1 MDKQHRF
8 AWMFIFFAWWVLRER
23 LWEFF
28 MCVILRPF
36 SPKKHQTTAFE
47 IAAIALH
54 CKPQTDGW
62 HCAIGQTFLEQFFPA
77 CSFLHLICDNSVKA
91 LFAPKVTDP
100 ALAAILQRR
109 RLLSEPQVEVTGAT
123 PAAPAYLRFLLRC
136 PFGRPAGAIAMI
148 GAYEMELGPQV
159 VNVDQ
164 HAPSCRIGV
173 IYIYIIYIHIV
184 LGLWSKSDK
193 NCMNAKG
200 SRPDLL
206 HTTFMMDLRSW
217 DNHYQQFLHAQSN
230 MADLLQQSD
239 FEAPQPDF
247 EIRPLWFRAFRQ
259 RYVRALSKM
268 P

>member
-8 AWMFIFFAWWVLRER
+8 AWMFIFLAWWVLRER

-91 LFAPKVTDP
+91 LLAPKVTDP

-109 RLLSEPQVEVTGAT
+109 RLLSEPQVEVTGA
-123 PAAPAYLRFLLRC
+123 PAYLI
-136 PFGRPAGAIAMI
+136 PFA
-148 GAYEMELGPQV
+148 V
-159 VNVDQ
+159 
-164 HAPSCRIGV
+164 
-173 IYIYIIYIHIV
+173 
-184 LGLWSKSDK
+184 
-193 NCMNAKG
+193 
-200 SRPDLL
+200 
-206 HTTFMMDLRSW
+206 
-217 DNHYQQFLHAQSN
+217 
-230 MADLLQQSD
+230 
-239 FEAPQPDF
+239 
-247 EIRPLWFRAFRQ
+247 PLWEAASWSNSNDRSLRDGAW
-259 RYVRALSKM
+259 ASGCECSSACPKL
-268 P
+268 